1 MSERKAVVVYP
12 ESLRVEVM
20 DWSVAAKKFP
30 GKETK
35 MEKLVRKIV
44 TNDGV
49 IVIDFTYIIVNDKIS
64 KHVPSRAISNILREI
79 APYIPKRRSGK
90 AEVQK
95 SSNKPKQRRYWL

>member
-49 IVIDFTYIIVNDKIS
+49 IVIDFTYIIKSVNMYQVGQYRIYCVRLLRIFLKDARVRQKCRS
-64 KHVPSRAISNILREI
+64 LQTSLSNGDTGF
-79 APYIPKRRSGK
+79 K
-90 AEVQK
+90 
-95 SSNKPKQRRYWL
+95 

>member
-49 IVIDFTYIIVNDKIS
+49 IVNDKIS